1 MTRALV
7 VHQDSVIAEYELA
20 SLASLGYTV
29 EVCRGPDVLA
39 CPLLAGRPCIRTERA
54 DILVYDLASLRHER
68 GETQLVDELRALYA
82 DKPLIVVT
90 GDAEGGG
97 LDPIELAEGII
108 RLDGPITAERL
119 DLVIAEA
126 LVTP

>member
-1 MTRALV
+1 M
-7 VHQDSVIAEYELA
+7 
-20 SLASLGYTV
+20 
-29 EVCRGPDVLA
+29 
-39 CPLLAGRPCIRTERA
+39 
-54 DILVYDLASLRHER
+54 
-68 GETQLVDELRALYA
+68 
-82 DKPLIVVT
+82 VT
-90 GDAEGGG
+90 GDAESGG